1 MNDLENKFFNL
12 KNALP
17 SDKEAKRDAL
27 IMALMLP
34 LSSLCSLTAFRVD
47 VFLLLTQF
55 VICYETKAIKR
66 EHNQRYA
73 IDRFALFAIMELAQ
87 FVIIIAYAIQTVL
100 YY

>member
-27 IMALMLP
+27 IMALILP

-47 VFLLLTQF
+47 VFLLLTQL
-55 VICYETKAIKR
+55 IIYYEAKAIKR
-66 EHNQRYA
+66 EHNRRYA
-73 IDRFALFAIMELAQ
+73 IDRFILFTIMELAQ
-87 FVIIIAYAIQTVL
+87 FIIIIAYAIQTVF

>member
-27 IMALMLP
+27 IMALILP

-47 VFLLLTQF
+47 IFLLLTQL
-55 VICYETKAIKR
+55 IIYYETNAIKR
-66 EHNQRYA
+66 EHNRRYV
-73 IDRFALFAIMELAQ
+73 IDRFALFTIMELAQ
-87 FVIIIAYAIQTVL
+87 FIIIIAYAIQVVW

>member
-55 VICYETKAIKR
+55 VICCETKAIKR
-66 EHNQRYA
+66 EHNRQYA
-73 IDRFALFAIMELAQ
+73 IDCFVLFTIMELAQ
-87 FVIIIAYAIQTVL
+87 FVIIIAYAIQVVF